1 MTAITRP
8 RLNPA
13 GVVALSLVLLAWAGA
28 GLIYIFLNPGVHVPR
43 VSASYRFEHFA
54 LFYVVSLIAVVGF
67 PTVSVETVL
76 TIMATFAVVLEFF
89 RLWNP
94 VHRVSGAENLFCD
107 IAGILAVWAPT
118 AADRLRRVFAAQ
130 APPSA

>member
-1 MTAITRP
+1 MIAITRP

-13 GVVALSLVLLAWAGA
+13 AVVALSLVLLAWAVA
-28 GLIYIFLNPGVHVPR
+28 GLTYVFLNPSVHIPR

-54 LFYVVSLIAVVGF
+54 LFYVVSLVAVVGF

-76 TIMATFAVVLEFF
+76 TFMATFAVVLEFF

-94 VHRVSGAENLFCD
+94 VHRSSGAENLFCD

-118 AADRLRRVFAAQ
+118 AADRLRRMFAESAA
-130 APPSA
+130 AP